1 MKHSRCFGKA
11 LHPLGERLPFYFSSA
26 NLTFSFEITK
36 CWRNFSGYNQVKKV
50 NIYTSHLFL
59 TLFAK
64 RTLQF
69 SIITFQFPHHLR
81 LHP

>member
-1 MKHSRCFGKA
+1 MKHSRCFG
-11 LHPLGERLPFYFSSA
+11 RPFSEGNAYLFIFPSA
-26 NLTFSFEITK
+26 NLTFSFEIAK

-69 SIITFQFPHHLR
+69 CTL
-81 LHP
+81 

>member
-1 MKHSRCFGKA
+1 MKHSHCFGKA
-11 LHPLGERLPFYFSSA
+11 ILPKGEHLPFYFPSA

-50 NIYTSHLFL
+50 NIDTSHLFL
-59 TLFAK
+59 TRFAK

-69 SIITFQFPHHLR
+69 CTL
-81 LHP
+81 

>member
-1 MKHSRCFGKA
+1 MKHSHCFGKA

-26 NLTFSFEITK
+26 NLTFSFDITK

-50 NIYTSHLFL
+50 NIDTSHLFL

-69 SIITFQFPHHLR
+69 CTL
-81 LHP
+81 

>member
-1 MKHSRCFGKA
+1 MKHSRCFG
-11 LHPLGERLPFYFSSA
+11 RPFSLRGTPTFFIFPSA
-26 NLTFSFEITK
+26 NLTFSFEIAK

-50 NIYTSHLFL
+50 NIDTSRLFL

-69 SIITFQFPHHLR
+69 CTL
-81 LHP
+81 